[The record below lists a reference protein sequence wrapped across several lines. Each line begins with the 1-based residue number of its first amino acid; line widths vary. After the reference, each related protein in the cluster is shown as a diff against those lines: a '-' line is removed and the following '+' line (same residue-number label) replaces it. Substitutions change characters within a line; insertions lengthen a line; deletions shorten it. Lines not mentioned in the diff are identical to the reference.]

1 MYVQSTQ
8 QLLRVSD
15 SKKSLKLDR
24 QPLPTYMHIARRG
37 DSTNRNRKGKKIS
50 ARNLCKKKV
59 PFSFLK
65 KVVIHTHTHTHFDQ
79 RQ

>member
-37 DSTNRNRKGKKIS
+37 DSTNRNRKGKKKS
-50 ARNLCKKKV
+50 ARNLCKKKS
-59 PFSFLK
+59 SFFFFK
-65 KVVIHTHTHTHFDQ
+65 KSSYTHTHTHTL
-79 RQ
+79 

>member
-8 QLLRVSD
+8 QLLRVSE

-37 DSTNRNRKGKKIS
+37 DSTNRNRKGKKKKVQGTF
-50 ARNLCKKKV
+50 AKKK
-59 PFSFLK
+59 
-65 KVVIHTHTHTHFDQ
+65 
-79 RQ
+79 

>member
-1 MYVQSTQ
+1 MDVCTVQSTQ

-37 DSTNRNRKGKKIS
+37 IETVR
-50 ARNLCKKKV
+50 AKKKECKEPLQKKV
-59 PFSFLK
+59 HFFFLK
-65 KVVIHTHTHTHFDQ
+65 KSSYTHTHTL
-79 RQ
+79 

>member
-37 DSTNRNRKGKKIS
+37 DSTNRNRKGKKKK
-50 ARNLCKKKV
+50 CKEPLQKKV
-59 PFSFLK
+59 
-65 KVVIHTHTHTHFDQ
+65 HFFFF
-79 RQ
+79 